1 MFRKFRVLFILLGSL
16 LLLMNATLQ
25 AQTGRGVIVLPVG
38 SPESLLELQPLRCDD
53 SRCDLLNSMLLPTL
67 QAVDIP
73 TGRYVPAGEGNHGLT
88 ESIDLMDDQTAVFA
102 LRDDLMWSDGTPITA
117 YDVYYSFLVALP
129 PYLRGAVPLDD
140 QHIAF
145 LYNRT
150 DCAVLDATQFPIV
163 PVRSDSIQE
172 FIINY
177 FDEQTDDDLLTQS
190 DAWFARRNYS
200 RPTVT
205 YQLLLDRGRTA
216 GAYRFDEL
224 RPLESLRLV
233 SIDGE
238 QAVRFETLPANRS
251 RVQAFVEGD
260 FTVLDNVPLD
270 ERLNLL
276 NTEGVQTYS
285 YPSDDGYYLRFNFA
299 DPFEPQSAFS
309 QFGEEL
315 DQGVNGVT
323 ADPAVRQ
330 AIRVGLDINAII
342 DRAVDGFGTPING
355 TQSPYSWARNP
366 DLPEITYD
374 VGLARRIL
382 EDAGWR
388 DTNRDGIRECIR
400 CAMGEVDR
408 SLSFSLYVPG
418 DNIGNTVGV
427 EIARQLLQIG
437 IGVNTYQ
444 VDGNDMQRTTRFQ
457 DFDAYL
463 TTADWQFPAQP
474 DRSDA
479 FTRTEDILGSGANDI
494 SYVNPQLESLLIDA
508 RTLDGCDVDERAA
521 LYRQAEQIIATD
533 LPEIWLFAPDNMIA
547 VQDEVLNFAPIGN
560 LPLWNM
566 DDWVIV
572 DSEVQG

>member
-16 LLLMNATLQ
+16 LLLMNATIQ

-67 QAVDIP
+67 QAVDIS

-88 ESIDLMDDQTAVFA
+88 ESIELMNEHTAVFTI
-102 LRDDLMWSDGTPITA
+102 RDDLTWSDGTPVTA

-145 LYNRT
+145 LYNRA
-150 DCAVLDATQFPIV
+150 DCAVLDETQFPVV
-163 PVRSDSIQE
+163 PIRSTSTQE
-172 FIINY
+172 YIIDF
-177 FDEQTDDDLLTQS
+177 FDERTDDGLLIKS
-190 DAWFARRNYS
+190 DAWFDRDGYS
-200 RPTVT
+200 RPNVT
-205 YQLLLDRGRTA
+205 YQALLERGRTA
-216 GAYRFDEL
+216 GTYRFDEL

-233 SIDGE
+233 SVDGE
-238 QAVRFETLPANRS
+238 QAVSFETLPANRS

-276 NTEGVQTYS
+276 NTDGITTYS
-285 YPSDDGYYLRFNFA
+285 YPSAEGYYLRFNFA
-299 DPFEPQSAFS
+299 DPTDPQSAFND
-309 QFGEEL
+309 FGEEIE
-315 DQGVNGVT
+315 QGVNSVT

-366 DLPEITYD
+366 NLPEITFN
-374 VGLARRIL
+374 VRQARRIL

-388 DTNRDGIRECIR
+388 DTNRDGIRECVR
-400 CAMGEVDR
+400 CALAHIND
-408 SLSFSLYVPG
+408 SLTFSLYIPT
-418 DNIGNTVGV
+418 DDIGRTVGE
-427 EIARQLLQIG
+427 EISRQLYWIG
-437 IGVNTYQ
+437 ISTNRVEYNT
-444 VDGNDMQRTTRFQ
+444 NDMQRTARFQ
-457 DFDAYL
+457 GFDAYL
-463 TTADWQFPAQP
+463 TTADWHFPAQP

-479 FTRTEDILGSGANDI
+479 FTRAEDIYINGANDI

-521 LYRQAEQIIATD
+521 LYRQAESIIATE